1 MTDISDRLEAE
12 ITELQAVADRQR
24 KLNDLPVV
32 CRAISPLVTL
42 LEDAHTTIR
51 ALTAGSETGER
62 RVLLDVIAEL
72 QHARDK
78 FPGPNVTA
86 LALMEEVGELATAL
100 FSEYRERVRK
110 EAIQVAVM
118 AIRCILDGDQTLD
131 DWRASKGLD
140 PLTQGTSR

>member
-1 MTDISDRLEAE
+1 MTDILARLEAE
-12 ITELQAVADRQR
+12 IADMREAAR
-24 KLNDLPVV
+24 DGLLVT
-32 CRAISPLVTL
+32 CRSPLPLIEL
-42 LEDAHTTIR
+42 LEDTYNTIR
-51 ALTAGSETGER
+51 ILTAGSERDER

-72 QHARDK
+72 QRARDK

-86 LALMEEVGELATAL
+86 LALVEEVGELATAL
-100 FSEYRERVRK
+100 FSESRDRVRK

-140 PLTQGTSR
+140 PLTQDTNR

>member
-86 LALMEEVGELATAL
+86 LALMEGVGELATAL
-100 FSEYRERVRK
+100 FSESLERVRK

>member
-62 RVLLDVIAEL
+62 RVLLDVIAE
-72 QHARDK
+72 D
-78 FPGPNVTA
+78 
-86 LALMEEVGELATAL
+86 
-100 FSEYRERVRK
+100 
-110 EAIQVAVM
+110 
-118 AIRCILDGDQTLD
+118 
-131 DWRASKGLD
+131 RAKGLLEKVRRCVVAGRGESAVLVD
-140 PLTQGTSR
+140 MQVHLLAGQLAVRSHGGW

>member
-100 FSEYRERVRK
+100 FSESRERVRK